1 MLLIGVEAGAAAAVV
16 WLASAIIAAYLA
28 DWIGSATA
36 PFAILTLSGGVAAS
50 TWLWLRRR
58 AVPDP
63 AAFAAFASVVLL
75 TFTWL
80 MWRARP
86 DFLPTGTGSDLA
98 HHLAL
103 LAYVEQHGRLAH
115 DAALGAYL
123 GEMID
128 YTPGLHLLAV
138 LAGAWIG
145 RDALHV
151 VHAVVALTVALKS
164 GGIAL
169 IARRMMPDGVPRAA
183 LALNAALLLW
193 LPYPFF
199 AGSFMEQSFLSQVA
213 SELFAVAMWG
223 ALVVWTGRPSAG
235 AMAMFAV
242 FGAAAFLTW
251 PVWVGPL
258 VLSLVL
264 VVITRRELTL
274 GQRLQHLAIAL
285 LPIAIAAAMY
295 ASARQVYGFRMVN
308 AVGFALWP
316 TPRTLGWPFVVLAAG
331 GFVWSLIDGRARNA
345 AVLVAAIALQG
356 SALIVTGRSSGA
368 TAPYL
373 SLKMAYLAIYPLSV
387 AAAVMIANAWRA
399 AVDPVAATR
408 YAWVPVMIV
417 SLGAGR
423 SAVSAPSARP
433 VVTQPVFL
441 AGEWARAH
449 VPAACVDY
457 LVPDGYTGYWLHLAV
472 FGNPRAA
479 GRTLEDDT
487 FDPKK
492 AIVRWILP
500 GGLPYAIAGDFD
512 ALPRDIRANVD
523 VLARFGPAAVVQR
536 RGAAVCDETVHT
548 LP

>member
-1 MLLIGVEAGAAAAVV
+1 MPLIGVEAGAAAAVV
-16 WLASAIIAAYLA
+16 WLASAVLAAYLA
-28 DWIGSATA
+28 DWIGPAIA
-36 PFAILTLSGGVAAS
+36 PFAILTLSSGIAAS

-58 AVPDP
+58 AAPDP
-63 AAFAAFASVVLL
+63 ATLGAFASVVLL

-103 LAYVEQHGRLAH
+103 LAYIEQHGRLAH

-145 RDALHV
+145 RDALHA

-164 GGIAL
+164 GGVVL

-183 LALNAALLLW
+183 LAVNAALLLW
-193 LPYPFF
+193 LPYAFF
-199 AGSFMEQSFLSQVA
+199 AGSFTEQSFLSQVA
-213 SELFAVAMWG
+213 AELFAVAMWG
-223 ALVVWTGRPSAG
+223 TLVVWNGAPSAG
-235 AMAMFAV
+235 AMALFAV

-274 GQRLQHLAIAL
+274 GRRLQHLAIAL
-285 LPIAIAAAMY
+285 IPIAIVAAIY

-316 TPRTLGWPFVVLAAG
+316 TPRTLGWPFALLAAG
-331 GFVWSLIDGRARNA
+331 GFVWSLIDERARSA

-356 SALIVTGRSSGA
+356 AALIVTGRSSGA
-368 TAPYL
+368 AAPYL

-399 AVDPVAATR
+399 SVDPVAATR
-408 YAWVPVMIV
+408 YVWLPVMIV
-417 SLGAGR
+417 SLAAGR
-423 SAVSAPSARP
+423 SAVSARP
-433 VVTQPVFL
+433 VKAVVTQPVFL

-449 VPAACVDY
+449 VPPACVDY
-457 LVPDGYTGYWLHLAV
+457 LVADGYTGYWLHLAV

-479 GRTLEDDT
+479 GRALEDDT

-492 AIVRWILP
+492 AIVRWVLP
-500 GGLPYAIAGDFD
+500 GGLPYAIASDFD

-523 VLARFGPAAVVQR
+523 VLARFGPAAVIQR
-536 RGAAVCDETVHT
+536 RGASACDSKQPR